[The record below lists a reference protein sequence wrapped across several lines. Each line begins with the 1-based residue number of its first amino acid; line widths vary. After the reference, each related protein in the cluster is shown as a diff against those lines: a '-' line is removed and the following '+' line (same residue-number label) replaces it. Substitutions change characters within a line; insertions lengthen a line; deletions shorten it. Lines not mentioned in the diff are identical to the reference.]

1 MRRQGKNKMI
11 SHKRIRE
18 QGKLSLANYFEE
30 LKKGDRVALITNL
43 GYKRNFPDRLHGRTG
58 IIFEKRGRAYVIK
71 VNDGKKEKTFIVSK
85 VHIKKLKDKDD

>member
-1 MRRQGKNKMI
+1 ML

-43 GYKRNFPDRLHGRTG
+43 SYKRNFPDRLNGRTG
-58 IIFEKRGRAYVIK
+58 VVFEKRGRAYVIK

-85 VHIKKLKDKDD
+85 VHIKKLRKQE